1 MNQQQRKYAT
11 GRIDQ
16 ISEAK
21 IAAIKAANTT
31 AAVKLPDEE
40 KIEMIRSKKVELI
53 KGTEANRY
61 IYLVNYFDFSKLEKP
76 EVFNKTKADPLIK
89 KINDAAQKAKD
100 EINLGDSEAAL
111 KAVAAF
117 EKLK

>member
-11 GRIDQ
+11 ERIEQ

-31 AAVKLPDEE
+31 PAVNLTTEQ
-40 KIEMIRSKKVELI
+40 KIELVRSKKVDCL
-53 KGTEANRY
+53 KNVDGRY
-61 IYLVNYFDFSKLEKP
+61 CYVWQFFDFSKLEKP
-76 EVFNKTKADPLIK
+76 AVFNKIKADPLIK

>member
-1 MNQQQRKYAT
+1 MNQNQRKYAT
-11 GRIDQ
+11 ERIES
-16 ISEAK
+16 IAKAK

-31 AAVKLPDEE
+31 PAVRLPEAE
-40 KIEMIRSKKVELI
+40 KIELIRSKKVDCL
-53 KGTEANRY
+53 KNVDGRY
-61 IYLVNYFDFSKLEKP
+61 FYVWQFFDFSKLEKP